1 MACEDISD
9 ECKKQLRQ
17 TLASLDPV
25 QLLREIREAQRM
37 LAQLEVG
44 VASAA
49 TRAAQQLNGFVA
61 SLSTA
66 WCDGEVRPTHRK
78 RATGPRTW
86 RTRTDPFEK
95 VWPLVEQWLNEQPDA
110 NAKDLFLR
118 LQASTLEGYP
128 PGQLRTLQRR
138 VRHWRSEIARRL
150 VLGMEQQSEGD
161 VACSVVAG
169 SRCSTGYPSGGER

>member
-1 MACEDISD
+1 
-9 ECKKQLRQ
+9 
-17 TLASLDPV
+17 LAALDPV
-25 QLLREIREAQRM
+25 RLLSEIREAQGM

-49 TRAAQQLNGFVA
+49 APAERGLNGFVA

-66 WCDGEVRPTHRK
+66 WRDGEVRPTHRK
-78 RATGPRTW
+78 RESGPRTW

-95 VWPLVEQWLNEQPDA
+95 VWPLVERWLNEQPDA

-118 LQASTLEGYP
+118 LQTSTPEVFP

-138 VRHWRSEIARRL
+138 VKQWRSEIARRL
-150 VLGMEQQSEGD
+150 VLGVEQASERD
-161 VACSVVAG
+161 AACSLVVG
-169 SRCSTGYPSGGER
+169 TSGGER

>member
-1 MACEDISD
+1 LACEDISD